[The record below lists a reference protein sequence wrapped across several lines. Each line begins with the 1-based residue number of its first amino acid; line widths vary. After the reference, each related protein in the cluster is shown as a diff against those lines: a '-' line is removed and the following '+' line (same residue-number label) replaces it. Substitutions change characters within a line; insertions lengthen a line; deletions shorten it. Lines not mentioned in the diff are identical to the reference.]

1 MDSEDKRK
9 LQRTLELAEENN
21 SMLKKLVRAMRWAKI
36 LRVIYFLIIIGS
48 AIGIFYILQPVFDQ
62 VADTYG
68 SFRDSLNQINDLF
81 R

>member
-1 MDSEDKRK
+1 MDSEEKRK
-9 LQRTLELAEENN
+9 LQRVLELAEENN

>member
-1 MDSEDKRK
+1 MDPEDKRK
-9 LQRTLELAEENN
+9 LQRVLELAEENN